1 MRIDVANSQ
10 IASAITQTPTNPSV
24 APQQGG
30 SDFGSMLMDAI
41 HEVNGSQAE
50 ARELQNA
57 MMAGRP
63 VELHDVMIAM
73 EKAGTSMALT
83 MQIRNK
89 LLEAYQEISRMQV

>member
-1 MRIDVANSQ
+1 MRIDVANSR
-10 IASAITQTPTNPSV
+10 IAAAITQPPTTPEAAKP
-24 APQQGG
+24 G

-41 HEVNGSQAE
+41 QEVNGQQAE
-50 ARELQNA
+50 ARNLQNQ

-73 EKAGTSMALT
+73 ERASTGMALT

-89 LLEAYQEISRMQV
+89 LLESYQEISRMQV

>member
-10 IASAITQTPTNPSV
+10 IASAITQTPTTPTV
-24 APQQGG
+24 APQQG

-50 ARELQNA
+50 ARGLQNA
-57 MMAGRP
+57 MMAGQP